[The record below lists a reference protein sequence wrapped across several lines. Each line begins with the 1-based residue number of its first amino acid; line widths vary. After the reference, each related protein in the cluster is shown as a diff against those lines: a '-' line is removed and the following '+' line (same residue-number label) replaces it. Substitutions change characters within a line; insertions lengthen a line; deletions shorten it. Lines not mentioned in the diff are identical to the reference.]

1 MSLILIYL
9 GQQEAESFFFFLH
22 EYQQK
27 NTLKASIGIN
37 FLQFA

>member
-9 GQQEAESFFFFLH
+9 GQQEAESFFLH